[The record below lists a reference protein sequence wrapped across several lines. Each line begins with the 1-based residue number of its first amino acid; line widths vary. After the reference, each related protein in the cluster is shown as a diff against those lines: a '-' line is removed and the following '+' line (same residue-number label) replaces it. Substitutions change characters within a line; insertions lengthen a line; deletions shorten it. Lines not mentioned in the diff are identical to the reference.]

1 MKQLIGLVAAI
12 LLCAYLLVAG
22 IAQEIPTASVEG
34 TLTMKENGRPLDAH
48 MAEVGALFGR
58 AQSAAAAAAAAA
70 SKGVAGGKASSS
82 RRLASRDTSTSR
94 DPVVDDVD

>member
-1 MKQLIGLVAAI
+1 
-12 LLCAYLLVAG
+12 
-22 IAQEIPTASVEG
+22 
-34 TLTMKENGRPLDAH
+34 

-82 RRLASRDTSTSR
+82 RRLASRDTSASR